1 MRLQD
6 QISFTM
12 LQWVKPQLDEALLA
26 ARETLEEFVERP
38 GDGQMMR
45 SCADHLRQVHG
56 TLQMVE
62 LQGAALIAD
71 ELGQLADALRQ
82 QTTAEAEEACAVMMR
97 GLMQLPD
104 YLERLSSGQRDVP
117 MVLLPLLNDVR
128 ASRRQPP
135 LGEAELFYPNLELPL
150 PGEVPMAAA
159 DMSAR
164 VRHDR
169 LVDLRLHFQQQ
180 LLGWFRGQEVPQRL
194 RAMRRTLLAMAACCT
209 AKHSRR
215 LCWVAAGVFEG
226 LERGLIKGDATE
238 MRRTAAHIDRLIR
251 RMIEEGEASL
261 LGSDVDEVTRKLL
274 YIVAHAPRLTPRMA
288 LLRQTYALDEL
299 VPDIGE
305 LDQARGSMAGY
316 NRNLLDSVSRA
327 LKEDLL
333 RVKEALDMFLRQG
346 DGDPAQLAAYGEVLE
361 RIGDTLGMLALS
373 TSRGIV
379 AEQRRI
385 LDELANGMRAADEET
400 LLDVAGALL
409 GVESS
414 LDDHIQRLGAGEEV
428 DAQAENVGLS
438 HADGLALVSA
448 LMSEAI
454 ANTAKVKQ
462 AIVAFVESGWQH
474 AHLAGTPA
482 LLNEVSG
489 AMYMLLAPRPG
500 ELALGIG
507 RFVENEL
514 LADRRVPG
522 QAQMDLLADALSA
535 LEYYLEAARDHRGH
549 LDHTLGLAE
558 RGLTRLGYL
567 PVPPARE
574 PVVAPEPVATA
585 AEDVP
590 FAEVGAELSEA
601 VSLAPDLAGVEAD
614 LGARPMDLAA
624 DVPTMES
631 AEPVAP
637 EAVDADDDEWVDVD
651 EEVFEDLPVRDALA
665 AQVGFNAGAEGID
678 DDIREIFLEEMQEEI
693 ENLRQ
698 ASAVWQADPKQR
710 PPLVDIRRS
719 FHTLKGSGRLVGASV
734 VGEFAWK
741 VENMLNRVLDNS
753 IEAHGDV
760 QALIEHAIGALPGLL
775 AALKGEGTADAPL
788 SAIMQTADQLAAGQQ
803 ARVEDQAPAVTEMVR
818 RVVRRRVRRGEAERR
833 FGELSGLPDMPA
845 ASVAADA
852 EEPSPQDLPA
862 VDPVLL
868 EILRSEVTQYV
879 QMLRA
884 SAGAADGQLPLGEES
899 LRAVHTLHGAIAM
912 VDVPL
917 LTQLLAP
924 LETLFKRLRGA
935 DLPLPTDGVR
945 LLVQALDVVDHVM
958 GQFDQA
964 EPTLPQ
970 VDELATQLAALCE
983 RYRDVRSKHVI
994 AISPTEEAA
1003 LVEPGEP
1010 GESGTP
1016 AEVVG
1021 VAASAGV
1028 DAAPAEPSDDEGSA
1042 RDDATALSEPGL
1054 EAASEPESTSEPQ
1067 STSEP
1072 EPELQSVPASTA
1084 VAPTEAQ
1091 AGTAADADGSV
1102 AREAPP
1108 ARGVT
1113 TEVAGEIDPDLLEV
1127 FLEEARELLDHA
1139 DGVLATWRAD
1149 PEQTGYVDELRR
1161 DLHTLKGGARI
1172 SGLVP
1177 VGDLAHAVE
1186 TLLERG
1192 VPEQG
1197 RIGSLLDALETSFDQ
1212 LNQMVQR
1219 VADGQA
1225 VAHPQAMLDQLQTL
1239 TGGAPVAAE
1248 PEAEAQTQTEA
1259 AAEENANA
1267 DESADESADAGAG
1280 MDQVA
1285 ASEGTEPVPA
1295 APPDRG
1301 LPELLPEEQEETAST
1316 QEQVRVRAGLLDNLV
1331 NWSGEVAIHRARL
1344 EQQVAGCRHNLVEFD
1359 QTVSRLRGQL
1369 RMLEIETE
1377 AQIIARFQHEHRES
1391 GQIKFDPLE
1400 LDRYSQLQQY
1410 SRALAESVSDLASI
1424 QATLDGLTRQAES
1437 LLVQQSRVA
1446 AELQE
1451 GLLRARMLPFDS
1463 MVPSLRRTLRQAA
1476 REQSKRAQ
1484 LHVDGAHGEL
1494 DRNLLERIKAPFEH
1508 MLRNAI
1514 AHGIE
1519 TPAERA
1525 RAGKPTDG
1533 SVHIEVAREAT
1544 EMVIRV
1550 SDDGRGLDRA
1560 AIRARGI
1567 ERGLLAPEVEPSD
1580 EQLLSLITQTGFS
1593 TASSVSQLAGRGVGM
1608 DVVANEIRQL
1618 GGSLAIES
1626 QQGQGTTFVLRLP
1639 FTFAVTHAILVQV
1652 GEATFAIPMTSVQG
1666 VVHVAAAD
1674 LVAMEASGEPSY
1686 RRDGKDFAVY
1696 SLAQL
1701 LGLPP
1706 GPPSASEAPPLLLV
1720 HVGDLRAAVRVDS
1733 VLGSHEIVVKAVGPQ
1748 VSSVPGLI
1756 GATIM
1761 ADGSVLVILDLA
1773 PLVRH
1778 GIARRQQRLAD
1789 GLGPM
1794 HVPLREAPPVR
1805 PSVMVVD
1812 DSITVRKVTGRV
1824 LERNGY
1830 DASVAIDGVDALE
1843 KLREHVPDL
1852 ILLDIEMPRM
1862 DGYELATHMKADR
1875 RLRNVPIIMIT
1886 SRSGDKHRQRALN
1899 IGVERYLGK
1908 PYQEADLLVQIRQ
1921 VLEQYA
1927 LEPGHE

>member
-26 ARETLEEFVERP
+26 AREALEEFVERP
-38 GDGQMMR
+38 GDGHAMR
-45 SCADHLRQVHG
+45 SCAEHLRQVHG

-62 LQGAALIAD
+62 LQGSALIAD

-82 QTTAEAEEACAVMMR
+82 QATAEADEACAVMMR

-128 ASRRQPP
+128 ASRQQPP
-135 LGEAELFYPNLELPL
+135 LGESALFYPNLELPL
-150 PGEVPMAAA
+150 PDEVPIAAA
-159 DMSAR
+159 DLSAR

-169 LVDLRLHFQQQ
+169 LADLRLHFQQQ

-238 MRRTAAHIDRLIR
+238 MRRTAAHIDRLVR
-251 RMIEEGEASL
+251 RVIEEGEASL
-261 LGSDVDEVTRKLL
+261 LGTDVDEVTRGLL
-274 YIVAHAPRLTPRMA
+274 YIVAHAPHLTPRMA

-299 VPDIGE
+299 VPDVGE

-346 DGDPAQLAAYGEVLE
+346 DGDPTQLAAYGEVLE

-414 LDDHIQRLGAGEEV
+414 LDDHIQRLGSGEGVDSPAGTT
-428 DAQAENVGLS
+428 GMS

-448 LMSEAI
+448 LMSEAM

-462 AIVAFVESGWQH
+462 DVVAFVESGWQH
-474 AHLAGTPA
+474 AHLAATPA
-482 LLNEVSG
+482 LLEEVSG
-489 AMYMLLAPRPG
+489 AMQMLLAPRPG

-507 RFVENEL
+507 RFIENEL

-522 QAQMDLLADALSA
+522 KAQMDLLADAVAA

-549 LDHTLGLAE
+549 LDHTLEVAE

-567 PVPPARE
+567 PVPPPRK
-574 PVVAPEPVATA
+574 VADAPGPMVAA
-585 AEDVP
+585 VEDAP
-590 FAEVGAELSEA
+590 FAEAGAELSEA
-601 VSLAPDLAGVEAD
+601 VSLAPDLAGAEAD
-614 LGARPMDLAA
+614 METAPVAA
-624 DVPTMES
+624 VDDTPAAES
-631 AEPVAP
+631 AEAAAP
-637 EAVDADDDEWVDVD
+637 GPVDADDEDWIEVE
-651 EEVFEDLPVRDALA
+651 EEVFEDLPVRDVLA
-665 AQVGFNAGAEGID
+665 AQVGFKADAEGID
-678 DDIREIFLEEMQEEI
+678 DDIRGIFLEEMQEEI
-693 ENLRQ
+693 DNLHQ
-698 ASAVWQADPKQR
+698 ANAAWQADPNQR
-710 PPLVDIRRS
+710 PALVDIRRS
-719 FHTLKGSGRLVGASV
+719 FHTLKGSGRLVGADV

-753 IEAHGDV
+753 IEGHGDV

-788 SAIMQTADQLAAGQQ
+788 SAIMQTADQLAAGQP

-818 RVVRRRVRRGEAERR
+818 KVVRRRVRRDEAERWSG
-833 FGELSGLPDMPA
+833 GELHVRPDA
-845 ASVAADA
+845 LVASVAGEAPV
-852 EEPSPQDLPA
+852 PSPRDLPA

-868 EILRSEVTQYV
+868 EILRSEVAQYV

-884 SAGAADGQLPLGEES
+884 SAEAADGSLSLGEES

-935 DLPLPTDGVR
+935 DLSLPADGVQ
-945 LLVQALDVVDHVM
+945 LLVRALDVVDHVM
-958 GQFDQA
+958 SQFDLTA
-964 EPTLPQ
+964 PTLPQ
-970 VDELATQLAALCE
+970 VGELAAQLAALCE

-994 AISPTEEAA
+994 DISPADEAA
-1003 LVEPGEP
+1003 LADESSEVGEGGAPDEP
-1010 GESGTP
+1010 
-1016 AEVVG
+1016 AAV
-1021 VAASAGV
+1021 VAAAGTDAA
-1028 DAAPAEPSDDEGSA
+1028 DAAPTEPFVDEVSA
-1042 RDDATALSEPGL
+1042 RD
-1054 EAASEPESTSEPQ
+1054 AAMP
-1067 STSEP
+1067 SEP
-1072 EPELQSVPASTA
+1072 EPEPEPEPEQQVVPAPSA
-1084 VAPTEAQ
+1084 VAPPVAQ
-1091 AGTAADADGSV
+1091 AGTAAHADAPA

-1108 ARGVT
+1108 ARGAT
-1113 TEVAGEIDPDLLEV
+1113 AEAIGEIDPDLLEV

-1139 DGVLATWRAD
+1139 DGVLAAWRTD
-1149 PEQTGYVDELRR
+1149 PEQTGHVAGLRR

-1172 SGLVP
+1172 SGLAP

-1192 VPEQG
+1192 VPEQD
-1197 RIGSLLDALETSFDQ
+1197 RIGPLLDALETSFDQ
-1212 LNQMVQR
+1212 LNHMVQQ
-1219 VADGQA
+1219 VADGQS
-1225 VAHPQAMLDQLQTL
+1225 VAHPQAMLDQLQAL
-1239 TGGAPVAAE
+1239 AGGTPAAAE
-1248 PEAEAQTQTEA
+1248 PEAEAEPA
-1259 AAEENANA
+1259 
-1267 DESADESADAGAG
+1267 ADADVGAE
-1280 MDQVA
+1280 QVTA
-1285 ASEGTEPVPA
+1285 ARLAGPA
-1295 APPDRG
+1295 TALPLDRG
-1301 LPELLPEEQEETAST
+1301 LPELPELLPEEHEDTSSA

-1391 GQIKFDPLE
+1391 GQIRFDPLE

-1446 AELQE
+1446 SELQD

-1484 LHVDGAHGEL
+1484 LHVEGAHGEL

-1519 TPAERA
+1519 TPAERTK
-1525 RAGKPTDG
+1525 AGKPADG
-1533 SVHIEVAREAT
+1533 SVDIEVAREAT

-1560 AIRARGI
+1560 AIRTRGI

-1626 QQGQGTTFVLRLP
+1626 QPGQGTTFVLRLP

-1666 VVHVAAAD
+1666 VVHVASAD
-1674 LVAMEASGEPSY
+1674 LAVMQATGEPSY
-1686 RRDGKDFAVY
+1686 RRDGEDFAVY
-1696 SLAQL
+1696 DLAQL

-1706 GPPSASEAPPLLLV
+1706 GPSSTSEAPPLLLV

-1733 VLGSHEIVVKAVGPQ
+1733 VLGSHEVVVKAVGPQ

-1761 ADGSVLVILDLA
+1761 ADGSVLIILDLA

-1778 GIARRQQRLAD
+1778 GIARRLQRVAE
-1789 GLGPM
+1789 GLGALD
-1794 HVPLREAPPVR
+1794 VPLREAPQVR

-1927 LEPGHE
+1927 LESGHE